1 MGLSPSPQVSVYAFE
16 LRVRPNTVKRVRPRQ
31 KTRPN
36 IVRDLLRK
44 PTKTSV
50 SLFSVFMCTTLQLSI
65 ISM

>member
-1 MGLSPSPQVSVYAFE
+1 VYAFE

-50 SLFSVFMCTTLQLSI
+50 SLSSVFMCTTLQLSI